1 MMLFKKTLALLLLIA
16 LFTVAVI
23 ACDENEA
30 PSTTLSTE
38 ILTPSAVS
46 VVTTTVVTTTAEPV
60 VTTAP
65 TPLSPNKVADVTV
78 VTGEYPI
85 LPDSNKN
92 GIK

>member
-1 MMLFKKTLALLLLIA
+1 MLAKKTFALLLLIA
-16 LFTVAVI
+16 LFAVM
-23 ACDENEA
+23 AVSCDETET

-38 ILTPSAVS
+38 ILTPSVIPSA
-46 VVTTTVVTTTAEPV
+46 TTTVVTTTAEPV

-65 TPLSPNKVADVTV
+65 DPISPDKVADVTV

-85 LPDSNKN
+85 LPDSDKN